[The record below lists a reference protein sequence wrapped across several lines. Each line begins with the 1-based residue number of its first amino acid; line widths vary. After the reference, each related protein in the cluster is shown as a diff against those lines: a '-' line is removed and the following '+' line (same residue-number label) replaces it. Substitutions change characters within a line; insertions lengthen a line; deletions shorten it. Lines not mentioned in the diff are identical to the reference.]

1 MQISDSSLRPDTRPL
16 YDQAIDALNRFI
28 DQGGYT
34 PGDRLPAEGELA
46 KQLGISRPTLREA
59 MGNLEGQGVILRR
72 HGVGTFVTAP
82 AQGTMQGGL
91 EQLESVRSLA
101 DRAGVALNRAD
112 WVVSL
117 VDAPKKIAKKLEI
130 ETGTPLARVQMTAQN
145 DECKYAY
152 LDNYVP
158 ADSVDFEALKG
169 YKNGSLVDFL
179 LEQDVLRLSY
189 TNTKLHS
196 VETNAEI
203 ANWLGTN
210 AGRPL
215 MLLTETY
222 YTETGVPAAFEYNY
236 FITECLH
243 FHITRRIVRR

>member
-1 MQISDSSLRPDTRPL
+1 MQTTENSLRPDTRPL

-101 DRAGVALNRAD
+101 DKAGVTLKRAD

-117 VDAPKKIAKKLEI
+117 VNAPEKIAKILDVEQ
-130 ETGTPLARVQMTAQN
+130 GTPLARVQMTAQN

-152 LDNYVP
+152 LDNYVL
-158 ADSVDFEALKG
+158 ADCVDLEKLEKFK
-169 YKNGSLVDFL
+169 KGSLVDFL
-179 LEQDVLRLSY
+179 LEQNVLKLSY
-189 TNTKLHS
+189 THTDLHS
-196 VETNAEI
+196 VEANAEI
-203 ANWLGTN
+203 ARWLNTEE
-210 AGRPL
+210 GRPL

-222 YTETGVPAAFEYNY
+222 FTETGSPTAYEYNY
-236 FITECLH
+236 FITDSLH
-243 FHITRRIVRR
+243 FHITRRIIRR

>member
-1 MQISDSSLRPDTRPL
+1 MEYSGNSLRPDTRPL
-16 YDQAIDALNRFI
+16 YDRAIDALNQFI
-28 DQGGYT
+28 DQGGYQ

-46 KQLGISRPTLREA
+46 KQFGISRPTLREA

-101 DRAGVALNRAD
+101 ERAGVALNRAD

-117 VDAPKKIAKKLEI
+117 VDAPANIAEKLKIEP
-130 ETGTPLARVQMTAQN
+130 GTPLARVQMTAQN

-152 LDNYVP
+152 LDNYVL
-158 ADSVDFEALKG
+158 ASGVDLK
-169 YKNGSLVDFL
+169 KLEKFKSGSLVDFL
-179 LEQDVLRLSY
+179 LDQDELKLSY
-189 TNTKLHS
+189 TYTKLHS
-196 VETNAEI
+196 VEATSEI
-203 ANWLGTN
+203 AQWLETDG
-210 AGRPL
+210 GIPL

-222 YTETGVPAAFEYNY
+222 FTETGVPVAYEYNY
-236 FITECLH
+236 FITGCLH